1 MKVYY
6 QLNEFHRLPCAV
18 VTSGTF
24 DGVHAGHQA
33 LLRRVREKALA
44 CHGES
49 VVLTFWPHPRLVVS
63 PSDQPLQL
71 LSTIEEKIELLA
83 ESGIDHLLI
92 LPFHREFSEM
102 TAENYV
108 QKILVDGIGT
118 CQLVIGYDHRFGKNR
133 SGDMAYL
140 QAHQETFGFQV
151 EEISKQEIDHLTIS
165 STQIR
170 QALQTGHLELATE
183 LLGRPY
189 SFEGV
194 VVKGRQLGRTIG
206 FPTANVMVNE
216 PYKLIPPHGV
226 YAVEAFVR
234 GDWYPGMM
242 NIGTRPTVEGTG
254 RTHEVHIFKFNQ
266 DIYGE
271 HMKVRLHRWIRPE
284 RKFGSLPELQTQ
296 IHLDQDQIEQFFAS
310 M

>member
-1 MKVYY
+1 VKVYY
-6 QLNEFHRLPCAV
+6 QLSEFNRLPCAV

-33 LLRRVREKALA
+33 LLRRVREKAKQ
-44 CHGES
+44 HGGES

-63 PSDQPLQL
+63 PSQNPLQL
-71 LSTIEEKIELLA
+71 LSTIDEKIELLA
-83 ESGIDHLLI
+83 DSGIDHLLI

-102 TAENYV
+102 TAEEYV
-108 QKILVDGIGT
+108 QKILLDGIGT
-118 CQLVIGYDHRFGKNR
+118 CHLVIGYDHRFGKNR
-133 SGDMAYL
+133 SGDLHFLLAN
-140 QAHQETFGFQV
+140 QEKFGFQV
-151 EEISKQEIDHLTIS
+151 EEISRQEIDHLTIS

-170 QALQTGHLELATE
+170 QALLAGQMEQATD

-189 SFEGV
+189 GFEGV

-206 FPTANVMVNE
+206 FPTANIMVNE

-234 GDWYPGMM
+234 GNWYPAMM
-242 NIGTRPTVEGTG
+242 NIGTRPTVEGVG
-254 RTHEVHIFKFNQ
+254 RTHEVHIFDFQQ

-271 HMKVRLHRWIRPE
+271 HLKVRLFTFVRPE
-284 RKFGSLPELQTQ
+284 MKFGSLPELQAQ
-296 IHLDQDQIEQFFAS
+296 IHQDQDQIQRYFAN
-310 M
+310 